1 MPSYGMVAKDFM
13 KDVLSGK
20 KDLMKAA
27 EVRPFTNLRRS
38 LRSSCMTRS
47 SPWIAWRGISQ
58 NATPRTRLASI
69 MRMNSDIAAAMRR

>member
-1 MPSYGMVAKDFM
+1 MPSYGMVTKDFM

-27 EVRPFTNLRRS
+27 EVRPSTFPSLRRS

-47 SPWIAWRGISQ
+47 SPWIAREGISQ
-58 NATPRTRLASI
+58 IATPR
-69 MRMNSDIAAAMRR
+69 AATHCTPNLQGLHRSCE